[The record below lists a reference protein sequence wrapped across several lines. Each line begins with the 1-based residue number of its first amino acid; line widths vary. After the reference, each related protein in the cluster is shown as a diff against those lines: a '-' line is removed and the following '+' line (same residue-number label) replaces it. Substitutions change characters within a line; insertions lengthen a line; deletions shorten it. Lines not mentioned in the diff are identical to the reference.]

1 MPIKRETFP
10 SPQEVMVMESGYLYR
25 LKIKNKKKEQAVI
38 SFILRHLIHIENM

>member
-10 SPQEVMVMESGYLYR
+10 SPQEVMVMESGYLNR
-25 LKIKNKKKEQAVI
+25 LKKIKKKQAVI

>member
-10 SPQEVMVMESGYLYR
+10 SPQEVMVMESGYLNR
-25 LKIKNKKKEQAVI
+25 LKKIKKKKQGVI